1 MATLKIT
8 SVPPGEAP
16 DWVRE
21 QWVGLA
27 LPLDLG
33 HERSFELSTGGVLTH
48 PTTRLGWIMA
58 RLLGRVRTHTGYL
71 VQSSPAIEL
80 LSQSSPA
87 AANWWHLNVPEMTQA
102 GQYFVFDSDCGYV
115 HTVDAP

>member
-1 MATLKIT
+1 MTTLKIT

-27 LPLDLG
+27 LQLEKG
-33 HERSFELSTGGVLTH
+33 HERPFELSTGGVLTH
-48 PTTRLGWIMA
+48 PTTRLGWILA
-58 RLLGRVRTHTGYL
+58 RILGCVRNQTGYL
-71 VQSSPAIEL
+71 VQSLPAIEL
-80 LSQSSPA
+80 LSKSSPG
-87 AANWWHLNVPEMTQA
+87 AANWWHLNVPEITVA

-115 HTVDAP
+115 QSADAA